1 MNVIIGDD
9 RYRVIAKPIA
19 TYEDIPCYVIGY
31 RVQVKVLWFW
41 ITIKAF
47 DEEDYDNDAD
57 FCKREAIELYNKI
70 VNPYGSF

>member
-1 MNVIIGDD
+1 MNVIIADD
-9 RYRVIAKPIA
+9 RYRVIAKPID

-31 RVQVKVLWFW
+31 IVQVKVLWFW

-47 DEEDYDNDAD
+47 DERDYDNDAD

-70 VNPYGSF
+70 VNPYGTV

>member
-1 MNVIIGDD
+1 MNVIIADD

-31 RVQVKVLWFW
+31 RVQIRVWKFW

-47 DEEDYDNDAD
+47 NEGTMMMLN
-57 FCKREAIELYNKI
+57 F
-70 VNPYGSF
+70 VNVKLLNCIIK

>member
-1 MNVIIGDD
+1 MNIIIADD

-31 RVQVKVLWFW
+31 RVQIRVWKFW

-47 DEEDYDNDAD
+47 NEGDYDDDAE

>member
-1 MNVIIGDD
+1 MNVIIADD

-19 TYEDIPCYVIGY
+19 TYKDIPCYVIGY

-47 DEEDYDNDAD
+47 DKGDYDNDAD

-70 VNPYGSF
+70 VNPYGTV